1 MSDYEPILKYMKI
14 SDIDLSNRIKS
25 VLRGRGVNTLY
36 DLIIMS
42 HNDILT
48 IKRFGQNI
56 LDFLLKC
63 QNDNIF
69 FKNQLKLCNL
79 PLIHKFSDKVNKN
92 LINSIIEA
100 NVAKQI
106 CAHKN
111 NNKEKKD
118 INNKIKYQNKLCN
131 YKFNEN
137 LKNLYIEDVSLSDR
151 TKNLLY
157 RANIFNLYDL
167 FILNQESF
175 HKIYGLGNVSSKEIN
190 DFIDKF
196 FNDQSFYKTQLKQNH
211 LPENYSIDSNFND
224 KNNHFKIENTNNK
237 IEEFIK
243 KFNYGTKPSIKQIIK
258 DLIEYNSN
266 LADNDR
272 EFCFLFDEIA
282 LNNGYEENTLPSYW
296 TIGREIFRYK
306 KENNIFA
313 KEKTNQI
320 LLSTKLLDLKKY
332 NVKIFCPEGKKPSTA
347 KIIEVI
353 WKNYNY
359 AFKNDRLLVKIFDCI
374 AINNGVHHNELPKYW
389 NIIRAAFDYK
399 KDKKQSEVKI
409 DVACHDNDS
418 NNGIIIDYRVLEIKL
433 EELNLDQRLKN
444 KLQNLELRTIADFLS
459 VDAEFYKNNRLAGLR
474 KAEIYSALY
483 DFNINP
489 DNEYIPAAIVL
500 PDIYYKKLDKVFDDE
515 IIQILKKFQIKNIGL
530 LANKFPDILINDE
543 ELIENPKIFEYI
555 DSITKILNKL
565 GISDLPINLSK
576 FQIEDLQ
583 KPTKEEFY
591 DINYVEEMIN
601 AINNEINNL
610 KENAKD
616 TIIKRFGLID
626 GQKRTLEEIGK
637 EYGVTRERIRQLESI
652 NLTRISRSINP
663 KLKQINEYLNQIL
676 TPNNNCVPFEIQN
689 GFLNYENIIKELLNY
704 SKTSFYVDFNVG
716 LIIKEGITL
725 EDLLD
730 DDSVATDLK
739 VKIEKFVYKDYIKI
753 NNHRVKNTKND
764 ILIYFLRTHCR
775 KGVKFNDFQNLYMD
789 FLISNGLSD
798 RDDLLYFDNTLYNK
812 LSVMDCLLLSP
823 GKFLRYYDVEL
834 AKDLVKKL
842 DLSSYKDIEISCRKL
857 YLENLDLMQE
867 YEIENEYELHNLL
880 KKHLHNNYIDFS
892 RMPIINFGTPNRE
905 KQMED
910 LLYQLSP
917 IKSRDF
923 ALAYEDKYG
932 VDTKNFIANYAKL
945 INQYLINGYY
955 VIHTENLDNEH
966 LNALKNSLI
975 EDFYWKED
983 LENIYISLFND
994 GNIKNLN
1001 AQNIKLLNYTMT
1013 SNCIYSDRFNS
1024 LADCIEHILLKS
1036 NIFNLNINNKFRTL
1050 HTFYLVFAKLRNN
1063 LDIIEFDLDKYI
1075 SFKKLESVGLNKNDL
1090 YEYQNKVINYI
1101 GDKYFTV
1108 ISLKNDGL
1116 KYDKLDK
1123 LGFDEYFYSSILIN
1137 NPSIQYR
1144 KIKNTYLMKKGEEQ
1158 FELSDFLI
1166 YIMGKLRK
1174 IDIYDLC
1181 DYIKTQYGL
1190 DINRYKIVAITK
1202 ECSLYYNQ
1210 ITEKVYIDYDEFYN
1224 EI

>member
-1 MSDYEPILKYMKI
+1 MDKDGSILKYLFI
-14 SDIDLSNRIKS
+14 SKLTLSYQIKS
-25 VLRGRGVNTLY
+25 VLEERNLKTLY
-36 DLIIMS
+36 DLNSLSENEIL
-42 HNDILT
+42 DIEF
-48 IKRFGQNI
+48 FGKAI
-56 LDFLLKC
+56 LDFLNRCK
-63 QNDNIF
+63 NDSVF
-69 FKNQLKLCNL
+69 FKEQLKLCSL
-79 PLIHKFSDKVNKN
+79 PLIYKFTDRANEN
-92 LINSIIEA
+92 MINSIIS
-100 NVAKQI
+100 I
-106 CAHKN
+106 N
-111 NNKEKKD
+111 NSKD
-118 INNKIKYQNKLCN
+118 IN
-131 YKFNEN
+131 
-137 LKNLYIEDVSLSDR
+137 
-151 TKNLLY
+151 
-157 RANIFNLYDL
+157 
-167 FILNQESF
+167 
-175 HKIYGLGNVSSKEIN
+175 
-190 DFIDKF
+190 
-196 FNDQSFYKTQLKQNH
+196 
-211 LPENYSIDSNFND
+211 
-224 KNNHFKIENTNNK
+224 KNNAVLVKSNNIINKSFDCRDSDNKTINQNTQKEDNNFENCIEIFKYKE
-237 IEEFIK
+237 
-243 KFNYGTKPSIKQIIK
+243 KPSVKQIIK

-282 LNNGYEENTLPSYW
+282 LNNGYEEITLPSYW

-418 NNGIIIDYRVLEIKL
+418 NNGIIIDYRILEIKL

-444 KLQNLELRTIADFLS
+444 KLQNLKLRTIADFLS
-459 VDAEFYKNNRLAGLR
+459 VDAEFYKNNRLAGLH

-515 IIQILKKFQIKNIGL
+515 IIHLLKKFQIKNIGL

-555 DSITKILNKL
+555 DSITEILNRL
-565 GISDLPINLSK
+565 GVSDLPINLSK
-576 FQIEDLQ
+576 FQIEDLK
-583 KPTKEEFY
+583 KPTKEELY
-591 DINYVEEMIN
+591 DINYVEEIIN

-637 EYGVTRERIRQLESI
+637 EYNVTRERIRQLENVSLI
-652 NLTRISRSINP
+652 KIGKGIDTV
-663 KLKQINEYLNQIL
+663 LKQLDEYLSQIL
-676 TPNNNCVPFEIQN
+676 TSNNKCIAFEIEPP
-689 GFLNYENIIKELLNY
+689 FLDYENIIKELFKNL
-704 SKTSFYVDFNVG
+704 KLSFYLDFKIG

-739 VKIEKFVYKDYIKI
+739 VKIEKFVYKDFIKI

-775 KGVKFNDFQNLYMD
+775 KGIRFNDFQNLYMD
-789 FLISNGLSD
+789 FLISNGLND

-842 DLSSYKDIEISCRKL
+842 DLSNYKDIEISSRKL
-857 YLENLDLMQE
+857 YLENLELMQE

-892 RMPIINFGTPNRE
+892 RMPIINFGTPNRD

-932 VDTKNFIANYAKL
+932 VDTKNFIANYAKS
-945 INQYLINGYY
+945 INKYLINGYY
-955 VIHTENLDNEH
+955 VIHTENLNNEH
-966 LNALKNSLI
+966 LEVLKNKLT

-983 LENIYISLFND
+983 LEIIYTSLFKD
-994 GNIKNLN
+994 GNLKNLN
-1001 AQNIKLLNYTMT
+1001 AQNIKLLNYTMA
-1013 SNCIYSDRFNS
+1013 SSCIYSDKFNS
-1024 LADCIEHILLKS
+1024 LADCVEHFILKG
-1036 NIFNLNINNKFRTL
+1036 NTFNLNTQPKCRSL
-1050 HTFYLVFAKLRNN
+1050 AVFYQVFSKLRNN
-1063 LDIIEFDLDKYI
+1063 MDIIEFDNGNYI
-1075 SFKKLESVGLNKNDL
+1075 NFEKLKSIGLNKNDL
-1090 YEYQNKVINYI
+1090 YEYQNKVIDYI

-1144 KIKNTYLMKKGEEQ
+1144 KIQNIYLMKKGEEQ

-1166 YIMGKLRK
+1166 YVMGKLRK

>member
-1 MSDYEPILKYMKI
+1 MDSLILVTEEEMLKKVFPKI
-14 SDIDLSNRIKS
+14 
-25 VLRGRGVNTLY
+25 
-36 DLIIMS
+36 
-42 HNDILT
+42 
-48 IKRFGQNI
+48 
-56 LDFLLKC
+56 
-63 QNDNIF
+63 
-69 FKNQLKLCNL
+69 
-79 PLIHKFSDKVNKN
+79 
-92 LINSIIEA
+92 
-100 NVAKQI
+100 
-106 CAHKN
+106 
-111 NNKEKKD
+111 
-118 INNKIKYQNKLCN
+118 
-131 YKFNEN
+131 
-137 LKNLYIEDVSLSDR
+137 
-151 TKNLLY
+151 
-157 RANIFNLYDL
+157 
-167 FILNQESF
+167 
-175 HKIYGLGNVSSKEIN
+175 
-190 DFIDKF
+190 
-196 FNDQSFYKTQLKQNH
+196 
-211 LPENYSIDSNFND
+211 
-224 KNNHFKIENTNNK
+224 
-237 IEEFIK
+237 
-243 KFNYGTKPSIKQIIK
+243 PSIKDVIK
-258 DLIEYNSN
+258 YIAESN
-266 LADNDR
+266 PSLMDNDR
-272 EFCFLFDEIA
+272 EFCYIFDQIM
-282 LNNGYEENTLPSYW
+282 LNNGQAELLLPSYW
-296 TIGREIFRYK
+296 SIGREIFRYK
-306 KENNIFA
+306 REHNLKA
-313 KEKTNQI
+313 DTKTNQLNYAI
-320 LLSTKLLDLKKY
+320 KVLDLEKY
-332 NVKIFCPEGKKPSTA
+332 NIKLQVSDGKKPTTA
-347 KIIEVI
+347 KIVEAI
-353 WKNYNY
+353 WINYNN
-359 AFKNDRLLVKIFDCI
+359 AFRNDRLFVKIFDSI
-374 AINNGVHHNELPKYW
+374 ALNNGFTPDELPKYW

-399 KDKKQSEVKI
+399 KDKEYKPNIESKVSIAMPQNITNSEP
-409 DVACHDNDS
+409 
-418 NNGIIIDYRVLEIKL
+418 IDYRIINAKIDI
-433 EELNLDQRLKN
+433 LNLESIIHN
-444 KLQNLELRTIADFLS
+444 KLVRSGIHTISDLLKQLQIGSIDYLNRKKDIIYEALS
-459 VDAEFYKNNRLAGLR
+459 NFDIKE
-474 KAEIYSALY
+474 S
-483 DFNINP
+483 IN
-489 DNEYIPAAIVL
+489 YYPAVMTT
-500 PDIYYKKLDKVFDDE
+500 PDIYRKKLSFLFDDE
-515 IIQILKKFQIKNIGL
+515 IIQFISKYNYKNIGL
-530 LANKFPDILINDE
+530 FASRFPDVIIEDDSAM
-543 ELIENPKIFEYI
+543 ENPKVFEYI
-555 DSITKILNKL
+555 DKISEVLKNQ
-565 GISDLPINLSK
+565 GISPLPIKLSK
-576 FQIEDLQ
+576 FQIEDLK
-583 KPTKEEFY
+583 KPTKDELFL
-591 DINYVEEMIN
+591 INYVEEIIN
-601 AINNEINNL
+601 AINEEIDKL
-610 KENAKD
+610 KDNAKD
-616 TIIKRFGLID
+616 TIIKRFGLLD
-626 GQKRTLEEIGK
+626 GNKKTLEEIGK

-716 LIIKEGITL
+716 LIIKEGVTL

-764 ILIYFLRTHCR
+764 ILIYFLITHCR

-834 AKDLVKKL
+834 AKDLAKKL
-842 DLSSYKDIEISCRKL
+842 DLSSYKDIEISSRKL
-857 YLENLDLMQE
+857 YLENLELMQE

-966 LNALKNSLI
+966 LNALKNLLI

-1144 KIKNTYLMKKGEEQ
+1144 KIQNTYLMKKGEEQ